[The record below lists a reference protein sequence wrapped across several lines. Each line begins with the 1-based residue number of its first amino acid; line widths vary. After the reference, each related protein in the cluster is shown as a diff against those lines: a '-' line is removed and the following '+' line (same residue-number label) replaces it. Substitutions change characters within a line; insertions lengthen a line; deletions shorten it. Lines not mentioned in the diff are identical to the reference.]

1 MEDQCPRFN
10 PRDSIGSSQSE
21 SESSFSWARTDS
33 LHVKS
38 SDPIPS
44 IESDI
49 LADSVVATPQ
59 SYNSSISSRQEAE
72 IEKHNLPTLI
82 VLNPQG
88 PLKTP
93 SIKRIIHHT
102 GKPAAPDP
110 NASSTETQSR
120 QSSRCKA
127 SISSVRNAFCSTD
140 IEDDDE
146 YIIRTDTPAN
156 FPYTVHAYPLKDPGS
171 EEEPVASPTYAPFVR
186 GMVVPVVTIVRQG
199 GRERF
204 VKASTEPE
212 RQGISLSG
220 FGDIKAKQAA
230 IVDRYCIWEKMPPVC
245 DGG

>member
-1 MEDQCPRFN
+1 MEDQCPQLK

-21 SESSFSWARTDS
+21 SESSLSWAATDS

-38 SDPIPS
+38 SDPIPP
-44 IESDI
+44 IESDT

-59 SYNSSISSRQEAE
+59 SSYSDSSLQEAE
-72 IEKHNLPTLI
+72 IEKRNLPTLI

-93 SIKRIIHHT
+93 SVKRIIHHT
-102 GKPAAPDP
+102 SKPAALDP

-127 SISSVRNAFCSTD
+127 SISSVRNALRSTD
-140 IEDDDE
+140 IDDDDE

-212 RQGISLSG
+212 RQGISLGG

-245 DGG
+245 DGQ